1 MTLIEKLKSGLKK
14 LDDLE
19 VRLLGNRITV
29 LGGLLIANGVASI
42 TRPDDYLG
50 PIIGSLGALA
60 GVVLTIATD
69 FGRITYDKYKEV
81 ECHIQYEGKPDKRF
95 LKTIMRTKEKLPL
108 GSYCDAQGAWLACTK
123 HKHEKYFLEVERE
136 SANLIP
142 HF

>member
-1 MTLIEKLKSGLKK
+1 MTLTQKLKSGLKK

-19 VRLLGNRITV
+19 IRLLGNRITV
-29 LGGLLIANGVASI
+29 FGELLMINGVASI

-60 GVVLTIATD
+60 GVVLTLATD

-95 LKTIMRTKEKLPL
+95 LKTVMRIREKLPL
-108 GSYCDAQGAWLACTK
+108 GSYCDAQGAWLACAK
-123 HKHEKYFLEVERE
+123 SKHEKEFLEVEKE
-136 SANLIP
+136 SANWIP
-142 HF
+142 NL